1 MVRVGGASLP
11 GSRYGVLNQDYALVD
26 SFQGCRFALV
36 LDGHGMLGEKAAHHA
51 AMAMAAALKSSALRS
66 EKVDSLAHDTLQA
79 LMRDIFIA
87 GHAAVLDLYDTPPQ
101 FYNYPLQSPDQKRYA
116 LSKHADFQVYTH
128 PTTGPRLLE
137 FGTTATLVLVQGKT
151 VIVAHVGDSLV
162 AIGRRLTSPQ
172 GGGDEQTEY
181 DGEFLTKEHNGLDPE
196 ERQRLAEYAGK
207 SMIVRA
213 KDGYLSVTS
222 LPPPM
227 GVFSLSM
234 SRALGHQFMSDYGVI
249 PDPVTV
255 VYRVRSEDL
264 VLIAA
269 TDGVWE
275 GLNAKAAVQLTV
287 EALSEGRSPDGVAHA
302 LCRESIEAVVKSG
315 KSVRADNTSAV
326 VFIFENLDNDGVVEN
341 V

>member
-11 GSRYGVLNQDYALVD
+11 GSRYGRLNQDYALVD
-26 SFQGCRFALV
+26 SFQGGRFALV
-36 LDGHGMLGEKAAHHA
+36 MDGHGMLGEKAAHHA
-51 AMAMAAALKSSALRS
+51 AMAMASALKSSPLRS
-66 EKVDSLAHDTLQA
+66 ENVSSLSSDALQA
-79 LMRDIFIA
+79 SMRDIFIA
-87 GHAAVLDLYDTPPQ
+87 GHAAVLDLYDAPPQ
-101 FYNYPLQSPDQKRYA
+101 FYNYPLQSPEQKRYV
-116 LSKHADFQVYTH
+116 LSQHGDFKVYTH

-137 FGTTATLVLVQGKT
+137 FGTTATLVIVQGET
-151 VIVAHVGDSLV
+151 VVVAHVGDSLV
-162 AIGRRLTSPQ
+162 AIGRRVD
-172 GGGDEQTEY
+172 GGEGY
-181 DGEFLTKEHNGLDPE
+181 DGEFLTREHNGLDPE

-213 KDGYLSVTS
+213 KDGYISVTS

-255 VYRVRSEDL
+255 VYKLRSED
-264 VLIAA
+264 VMLIAA

-275 GLNAKAAVQLTV
+275 GLSAKVAIEHAVDAFAQ
-287 EALSEGRSPDGVAHA
+287 GRSPDNVAFA
-302 LCRESIEAVVKSG
+302 LCNESIETVVKSG

-326 VFIFENLDNDGVVEN
+326 VFIFENIDKDDVDATN